1 MKNSK
6 NTTSSGNLNNSAF
19 NSTQTLNGNFNY
31 TNPNQENNLYDFH
44 QNLNN
49 FYGPG
54 HNGFYDSNPVL
65 GGPGSCIH
73 TYLDYFNV
81 DKDIECYILHN
92 NNRLKKYNNKV
103 FLDDKSEFEIEMFN
117 PNTFTVGV
125 KIKLNG
131 EYISNAHLVLYPGQ
145 KLKLD
150 RYLDEN
156 KKFLFHTYEV
166 DNNKEAHYAIKN
178 NGLVELEFY
187 KEYKKPVQQQYT
199 RTRGFGRNQNIL
211 YSHTNDLIGNDITFS
226 SMSFNDV
233 TGTITLDSLET
244 GIIGKGD
251 KSDTKFTDV
260 DINFELYTFCKVNFQ
275 ILPLSQKPI
284 EAKDLIIHCTS
295 CNMKLKKNFIYCPN
309 CGKKN

>member
-19 NSTQTLNGNFNY
+19 NSTQTWNGNFNY
-31 TNPNQENNLYDFH
+31 TNPNQENNLQDFH

-73 TYLDYFNV
+73 TYLDCFNF

-92 NNRLKKYNNKV
+92 NTRLKKYNNNV

-156 KKFLFHTYEV
+156 KKFLFNTYEV

-187 KEYKKPVQQQYT
+187 KEYKKPVQQYT
-199 RTRGFGRNQNIL
+199 KTRGFDNLNVL
-211 YSHTNDLIGNDITFS
+211 YSHNANTIIGDSITYSTTSFADIS
-226 SMSFNDV
+226 NN
-233 TGTITLDSLET
+233 ITLDSLET

-251 KSDTKFTDV
+251 KSDTEFTDV
-260 DINFELYTFCKVNFQ
+260 DVDFESYTFCKVNFQ

-284 EAKDLIIHCTS
+284 EAKDLIVHCTS
-295 CNMKLKKNFIYCPN
+295 C
-309 CGKKN
+309 GKKAKKHHRYCAGCGHKL